1 MKKIENNTSKGHKKG
16 FIGKYIKLKTLI
28 ILVVLLV
35 FNSYAWFVFAT
46 RVSGGLSAH
55 VTSWNVTF
63 QIGDDE
69 SVTNIIIDVST
80 IYPGMETYMKE
91 IKVKNNGESIANLT
105 YKYQSLTVL
114 GDTYTVGDNCTEE
127 ELNDRIA
134 NTYPFKVNVTVDTSQ
149 LDQTNGEGNFTITVE
164 WPYESG
170 DDETDTLWGEKAYTF
185 SKEHPDESSLHLSL
199 FLIAEQKK

>member
-1 MKKIENNTSKGHKKG
+1 MKKIKNNTSKERKKG

-28 ILVVLLV
+28 ILVVLLA

-63 QIGDDE
+63 QVGDDE
-69 SVTNIIIDVST
+69 SITNIVIDVST
-80 IYPGMETYMKE
+80 IYPGMETYTKE
-91 IKVKNNGESIANLT
+91 IKVKNSGESIANLK
-105 YKYQSLTVL
+105 YSYQSLTVL
-114 GDTYTVGDNCTEE
+114 GDTYTIGDNCTEE

-134 NTYPFKVNVTVDTSQ
+134 NSYPFKISVSIDTSQ
-149 LDQTNGEGNFTITVE
+149 LDQANGEGNFTITVE

-170 DDETDTLWGEKAYTF
+170 DDETDTKWGEKAYTF
-185 SKEHPDESSLHLSL
+185 NKEHPDESCLHLSL

>member
-1 MKKIENNTSKGHKKG
+1 MKKIKNDTSKDNKKG
-16 FIGKYIKLKTLI
+16 FIKKYVKLRTLI

-63 QIGDDE
+63 KVGDDE
-69 SVTNIIIDVST
+69 AVTNIEIDVST
-80 IYPGMETYMKE
+80 IYPGMQTYTKE
-91 IKVKNNGESIANLT
+91 IKVQNAGESVADLT
-105 YKYQSLTVL
+105 YKYQSITVL
-114 GDTYTVGDNCTEE
+114 GERYTVGENCTEE
-127 ELNDRIA
+127 ELNDRI
-134 NTYPFKVNVTVDTSQ
+134 NNNYPFKITVTVDKTQ
-149 LDQTNGEGNFTITVE
+149 LENTNGEGLFIISVE

-170 DDETDTLWGEKAYTF
+170 DDEADTYWGEKAYEF
-185 SKEHPDESSLHLSL
+185 NQNYPDESSLHLSL